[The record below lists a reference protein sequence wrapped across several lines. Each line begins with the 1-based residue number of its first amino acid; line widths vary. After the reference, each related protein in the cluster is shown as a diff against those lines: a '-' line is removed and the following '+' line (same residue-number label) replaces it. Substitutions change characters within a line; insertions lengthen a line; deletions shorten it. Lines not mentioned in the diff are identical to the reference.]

1 LNNMKYT
8 AEQYAQALMESL
20 EGTSPSD
27 QENVLDNFVKILAE
41 NNEIRNFESIAEE
54 FHKLELGKQGIK
66 QVQIQ
71 SAHPLNRENEKEIL
85 DELNKLVKGKLEV
98 KKKINEDLIGGVVIQ
113 LEDKVIDASI
123 KHQLEQLKEQ
133 LTK

>member
-1 LNNMKYT
+1 MNNMKYT